1 MVTGIIQF
9 GDLVIIGSLTYD
21 IAKFHFGEY
30 NMIFKLQLKIG
41 Y

>member
-21 IAKFHFGEY
+21 IAKFHFGEC
-30 NMIFKLQLKIG
+30 NENIT
-41 Y
+41 